1 MRKQDRINEL
11 LNVLAG
17 HIRVRRKAIGI
28 TQEQLAE
35 RAGLSPN
42 YIARLEIASN
52 PPSLVALASIS
63 KALGLQPFELLMV
76 ESGYTWLNKAQEV
89 AWLLESLKKDDLEYV
104 LDQLQATVRYIKS
117 HRKD

>member
-1 MRKQDRINEL
+1 MRKQAELNEL
-11 LNVLAG
+11 LNVLAE

-42 YIARLEIASN
+42 YIARLEIGSN
-52 PPSLVALASIS
+52 TPSLPALISIA
-63 KALGLQPFELLMV
+63 KALGAQPFELMAV
-76 ESGYTWLNKAQEV
+76 GTGYTWLNKAQEI

-104 LDQLQATVRYIKS
+104 LDQLQASVRYIKS
-117 HRKD
+117 QPRG

>member
-1 MRKQDRINEL
+1 MRKQPQLKEMLDT
-11 LNVLAG
+11 LAG

-35 RAGLSPN
+35 QAGLSPN
-42 YIARLEIASN
+42 YIARLEIGSN
-52 PPSLVALASIS
+52 TPSLPALISIS
-63 KALGLQPFELLMV
+63 KALGMQTFELLTV
-76 ESGYTWLNKAQEV
+76 ETGYTWMNKAQEI

-117 HRKD
+117 KHES